1 MNLQMRHLVRQT
13 PDGIAMKL
21 LTRYLVRR
29 VLGGIGVT
37 LLAVVAVLTL
47 VDFIDEARRVR
58 AGGYSFAEVLWVIV
72 LTTPQRMYEV
82 LPVSV
87 FIGSLLSLGQLAAD
101 NEMTAMRA
109 SGLGIWRV
117 TRPLLLLGLLL
128 ALATILIGEKLA
140 PPGMEAA
147 WSLKRQYRG
156 PGADDAGLWIR
167 KDGSYMRVQRAR
179 DPGRLSDVLAYRIG
193 VDGVLQRSAHARS
206 AWFDGEHWVLQDV
219 RESVVHP
226 DGTMQTQQHAELVE
240 TALPPADVLE
250 LVMRPADEM
259 SMASLSRYL
268 DFFAGEQVELRPYRF
283 AWWQRFITPISC
295 VAVLLL
301 TVPFAFVQPRG
312 GGLGQRIFIGVL
324 SGIGI
329 YLFNRLCAHLG
340 LVLGLPPWQAASLPL
355 LLLLALGALLLSNRR
370 ISTV

>member
-1 MNLQMRHLVRQT
+1 MKLPMRRPMRGAGV
-13 PDGIAMKL
+13 PL

-37 LLAVVAVLTL
+37 LLAVAAVLTL

-58 AGGYSFAEVLWVIV
+58 VGGYSFAEALWVIV
-72 LTTPQRMYEV
+72 LTTPQRVYEV

-109 SGLGIWRV
+109 AGFGIQRV
-117 TRPLLLLGLLL
+117 ARPLLLLGLLL

-140 PPGMEAA
+140 PPGVEAA
-147 WSLKRQYRG
+147 WSVKRQYRG
-156 PGADDAGLWIR
+156 AGADDAGLWIR
-167 KDGSYMRVQRAR
+167 KGGSYVRVQRAR
-179 DPGRLSDVLAYRIG
+179 DPDRLSDVLAYRMG
-193 VDGVLQRSAHARS
+193 ADGVLQSSAHAQS
-206 AWFDGEHWVLQDV
+206 AWFNGEHWVLQDV
-219 RESVVHP
+219 RESVIHP
-226 DGTMQTQQHAELVE
+226 DGTMRTQRHAEQAE
-240 TALPPADVLE
+240 AALPPADVLE

-259 SMASLSRYL
+259 SMANLNRYL
-268 DFFAGEQVELRPYRF
+268 DHFADERAELRPYRF

-301 TVPFAFVQPRG
+301 TVPFAFAQPRG

-329 YLFNRLCAHLG
+329 YVFNRLCAHLG
-340 LVLGLPPWQAASLPL
+340 LVLGLPPWQAAWLPL
-355 LLLLALGALLLSNRR
+355 LLLLALGAWMLSRR
-370 ISTV
+370 RFSAA

>member
-1 MNLQMRHLVRQT
+1 
-13 PDGIAMKL
+13 MKL

-58 AGGYSFAEVLWVIV
+58 ADGYSFAEALWVIV
-72 LTTPQRMYEV
+72 LTTPQRVYEV

-101 NEMTAMRA
+101 NEMTAMRTA
-109 SGLGIWRV
+109 GLGIWRV
-117 TRPLLLLGLLL
+117 ARPLLLLGLLL

-140 PPGMEAA
+140 PPGVEAA
-147 WSLKRQYRG
+147 WSLKRQYR
-156 PGADDAGLWIR
+156 ADSAGLWIR
-167 KDGSYMRVQRAR
+167 KDGNYVRVQRTG
-179 DPGRLSDVLAYRIG
+179 DPRRLSDVLTYEMDA
-193 VDGVLQRSAHARS
+193 DGALRRSAHARS
-206 AWFDGEHWVLQDV
+206 ARFDGRHWVLEDV
-219 RESVVHP
+219 RASMILP
-226 DGTMQTQQHAELVE
+226 DGTMQAQRHAEHVE
-240 TALPPADVLE
+240 AALPPADVLE

-259 SMASLSRYL
+259 PMASLSRYL
-268 DFFAGEQVELRPYRF
+268 DFFAGEQVDLRAYRF
-283 AWWQRFITPISC
+283 AWWQRVITPISC

-301 TVPFAFVQPRG
+301 TVPFSFAQPRG

-355 LLLLALGALLLSNRR
+355 ALLLALGAWVLSHRR
-370 ISTV
+370 LSAV